1 MAAIHHS
8 VGQPVGN
15 AEGTN
20 KVTGATKY
28 TADIALPGTLIG
40 KCLRSP
46 YPYARIKS
54 IDVAAARRLPGVH
67 AVLTAED
74 IPNTLVGRSLRD
86 LPVLARG
93 VAIFAGQKVA
103 AVAAEDEV
111 IADEALNLIEVEYEE
126 LEPMLDPESAMQP
139 GAPVIHPNYD
149 NYVGN
154 NPGPQDRPNL
164 VGHGVFG
171 KGDLEQGFA
180 EADHIFEHTFK
191 TVHQHQVFIEPH
203 SVLAQVDEAG
213 RFQVWSTAKAPFRM
227 RREVAE
233 GLDVPEDNL
242 RVNPVALGGDF
253 GGKGGFMDTPLA
265 CFLAQASGRP
275 VQMIMTYIEELLA
288 GNPRHPAV
296 MTFKTGVKDD
306 GTITARQASLVF
318 ECGASGGFRP
328 SASVSFGS
336 RCLGPYRI
344 PHAQVETYMVYTN
357 RVPAG
362 NMRAPGDPQSVFGG
376 EADLDLVARKLNM
389 DPYEFRMKNL
399 VVEGEESPLGVVW
412 EDMKAHEVM
421 RAAIEESGYQQ
432 PKPQVPGKKVGRGV
446 AITERHVGAG
456 ISNAKVLVNTD
467 GSVVLH
473 TSMLDTGSGFYTI
486 FRQIV
491 GEELGVG
498 YDEVDLVPWS
508 TDDTTFDTGA
518 GGSRVTHVG
527 GQAVYGASREVR
539 NQLVALAADLYGWP
553 EDRITFSDHQVHAP
567 GQTPV
572 SLAEL
577 VSRAG
582 QPVEGQFVYNAER
595 NEEVTVFTAQ
605 VAEVEVDEETGEV
618 KLTRFTSANDVGAVL
633 NPLAHQGQIE
643 GGVVQSI
650 GFALMEELQYV
661 DGHISTLSL
670 GDYKVPTI
678 KDIPEMRT
686 VLVESEGGPGP
697 YGGKAIGEQPVS
709 TVAPA
714 IVNAVLDAVGVS
726 ITDLPVTSEKV
737 FRALRVRDEGR

>member
-1 MAAIHHS
+1 
-8 VGQPVGN
+8 V
-15 AEGTN
+15 
-20 KVTGATKY
+20 
-28 TADIALPGTLIG
+28 
-40 KCLRSP
+40 
-46 YPYARIKS
+46 
-54 IDVAAARRLPGVH
+54 
-67 AVLTAED
+67 
-74 IPNTLVGRSLRD
+74 
-86 LPVLARG
+86 
-93 VAIFAGQKVA
+93 IFPGQKVA
-103 AVAAEDEV
+103 AVAAEDDV
-111 IADEALNLIEVEYEE
+111 IAEVALNLIDVEYEE
-126 LEPMLDPESAMQP
+126 LEPVLDPEAAMRP
-139 GAPVIHPNYD
+139 DAPVIHPDYE

-154 NPGPQDRPNL
+154 NPGPYDRPNL
-164 VGHGVFG
+164 IGHGTFD
-171 KGDLEQGFA
+171 KGDLAQGFA
-180 EADHIFEHTFK
+180 EADQIFEHTFS
-191 TVHQHQVFIEPH
+191 TVHQHQAFIEPH
-203 SVLAQVDEAG
+203 SVLAQLDDQG

-233 GLDVPEDNL
+233 GLDVPEEQL
-242 RVNPVALGGDF
+242 RVNPIALGGDF

-265 CFLAQASGRP
+265 CLLAKASGRP

-288 GNPRHPAV
+288 GSPRHPAT
-296 MTFKTGVKDD
+296 MTFKTGVKND
-306 GTITARQASLVF
+306 GTITARQASLVYD
-318 ECGASGGFRP
+318 CGASGGFRP

-344 PHAQVETYMVYTN
+344 PNAQVDTYMVYTN

-376 EADLDLVARKLNM
+376 EADIDLVARKLNM
-389 DPYEFRMKNL
+389 DPYEFRRKNL
-399 VVEGEESPLGVVW
+399 VLDGEESPLGVVW
-412 EDMKAHEVM
+412 EDMKVHEVFQG
-421 RAAIEESGYQQ
+421 AIEESGYLQ
-432 PKPQVPGKKVGRGV
+432 PKPQPAGKKVGRGM

-456 ISNAKVLVNTD
+456 ISNAQVLVNTD

-473 TSMLDTGSGFYTI
+473 TAMLDTGSGFYTI

-491 GEELGVG
+491 AEELGVG

-508 TDDTTFDTGA
+508 TDDTSFDTGA

-527 GQAVYGASREVR
+527 GQAVLGASREVR
-539 NQLVALAADLYGWP
+539 RQLVARAADLYGWP
-553 EDRITFSDHQVHAP
+553 GDQIIFSDRQVLVP

-572 SLAEL
+572 SLADL

-582 QPVEGQFVYNAER
+582 QPVTGECVYNAER

-618 KLTRFTSANDVGAVL
+618 RLTKFTSANDVGTVL
-633 NPLAHQGQIE
+633 NPMAHQGQIE
-643 GGVVQSI
+643 GGVMQSI
-650 GFALMEELQYV
+650 GMSLMEELQYD

-670 GDYKVPTI
+670 GEYKIPTI
-678 KDIPEMRT
+678 KDIPEFRT
-686 VLVESEGGPGP
+686 VLVASEGGPGP

-737 FRALRVRDEGR
+737 FRALKQW